1 MNESQFQCVKVNQK
15 MFCPSLVL
23 QTHQHPITGYIKEMK
38 IPKFVPSKTHST
50 LVQYPE
56 MLGLAV
62 GKKSILFA
70 SMDLFITK
78 QTKGNKIDY
87 QHIMCHFIQ
96 NDFSSYFPF
105 LYRFNR
111 KDNEIQPQRPRHTSQ
126 TKDNHNVVALQFMN
140 AFLMFFIFVSSCFI
154 CVVLCIIFT
163 SKKCFFISLFSLLA
177 ERKKLHNPRAT

>member
-1 MNESQFQCVKVNQK
+1 MYRTKLTLHLCNIQECSD
-15 MFCPSLVL
+15 L
-23 QTHQHPITGYIKEMK
+23 QP
-38 IPKFVPSKTHST
+38 
-50 LVQYPE
+50 
-56 MLGLAV
+56 
-62 GKKSILFA
+62 KKSILFA

-111 KDNEIQPQRPRHTSQ
+111 KDNEILPKRPRNTSQ

-140 AFLMFFIFVSSCFI
+140 AFLMFFHFCMFLFYL
-154 CVVLCIIFT
+154 CCAVLCIIFM
-163 SKKCFFISLFSLLA
+163 SKKCFFISLFFSCR
-177 ERKKLHNPRAT
+177 EKNIT

>member
-1 MNESQFQCVKVNQK
+1 MRESKSKDVLPFTCTTDTSTSHYRLHKGDENSEICTEQN
-15 MFCPSLVL
+15 SLY
-23 QTHQHPITGYIKEMK
+23 TCAISRNARTCSRK
-38 IPKFVPSKTHST
+38 I
-50 LVQYPE
+50 
-56 MLGLAV
+56 
-62 GKKSILFA
+62 SISFA

-105 LYRFNR
+105 LYRFDR